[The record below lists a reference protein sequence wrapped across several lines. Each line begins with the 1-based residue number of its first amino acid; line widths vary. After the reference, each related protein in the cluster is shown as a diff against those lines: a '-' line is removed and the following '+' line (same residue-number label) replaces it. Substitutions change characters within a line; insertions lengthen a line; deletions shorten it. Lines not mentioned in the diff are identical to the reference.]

1 MKTKTRA
8 SLKPVRLEI
17 PDHWTPETAFAV
29 FELINDLRDQ
39 IWSRYAIDIQDALRR
54 QLLPRDTD
62 EAPMPPKDFCPA
74 KSPDV
79 DAMALYRPRPRRRIV
94 PDLSRR

>member
-1 MKTKTRA
+1 MTTKTRA

-17 PDHWTPETAFAV
+17 PDHWTPETALAV

-54 QLLPRDTD
+54 QLLSRDTD
-62 EAPMPPKDFCPA
+62 EAPMPQKTSDPPNRPTPTPWPFTARAPA
-74 KSPDV
+74 
-79 DAMALYRPRPRRRIV
+79 AE
-94 PDLSRR
+94 

>member
-1 MKTKTRA
+1 MTTKTRA

-17 PDHWTPETAFAV
+17 PDHWPPETAFAV

-62 EAPMPPKDFCPA
+62 QAPTPPKDF
-74 KSPDV
+74 
-79 DAMALYRPRPRRRIV
+79 
-94 PDLSRR
+94 